1 MTSSMV
7 KSIMEKVSK
16 RRVTAV
22 LPHYTKRPCT
32 IHLPWNPTS
41 ITLPIA
47 MTTIEGHSKPSVCVV
62 STRTDEV
69 GTWLKFHGLWNKART
84 KATVSLFSIPRGL
97 PLCHDSDSATVGTES
112 LSYDFANVVSSLEG
126 DRGLTCRACNLV
138 FTQPNEQHVHFKSD
152 LHRINLKR
160 SLRGLA
166 PLHDDSVMVHGT
178 TVGTITGQEDEE
190 EEATDDILA
199 SAEDYLDGTAADY
212 SGGGGPDELK
222 SQAGGSS
229 YRGGMMTWHRLQK

>member
-1 MTSSMV
+1 MTSM
-7 KSIMEKVSK
+7 
-16 RRVTAV
+16 
-22 LPHYTKRPCT
+22 
-32 IHLPWNPTS
+32 
-41 ITLPIA
+41 
-47 MTTIEGHSKPSVCVV
+47 EGHTKPSVRAA

-97 PLCHDSDSATVGTES
+97 PLYQDSDSAIVGTES
-112 LSYDFANVVSSLEG
+112 LSYDFANVVSSIEG

-138 FTQPNEQHVHFKSD
+138 FTQPNEQHIHFKSD

-166 PLHDDSVMVHGT
+166 PLHDGTVMINGT
-178 TVGTITGQEDEE
+178 TTGQEEVKDGSLVSSHVDEGNDDNEVEEEEEE
-190 EEATDDILA
+190 EEAADDILA

-212 SGGGGPDELK
+212 SGGRDQDEVK
-222 SQAGGSS
+222 SQPAGSS
-229 YRGGMMTWHRLQK
+229 SGGGMISLQK

>member
-1 MTSSMV
+1 MTS
-7 KSIMEKVSK
+7 
-16 RRVTAV
+16 
-22 LPHYTKRPCT
+22 
-32 IHLPWNPTS
+32 N
-41 ITLPIA
+41 
-47 MTTIEGHSKPSVCVV
+47 EGHTKPSIRAV

-97 PLCHDSDSATVGTES
+97 PLFHDSDSATVGTES
-112 LSYDFANVVSSLEG
+112 LSYDFANVVSCLEG

-138 FTQPNEQHVHFKSD
+138 FTQPNEQHSHFKSD

-166 PLHDDSVMVHGT
+166 PLHDDTVMVHGT
-178 TVGTITGQEDEE
+178 TVGTITGQEEVVDPVDERNDDDEEDEEEEE

-199 SAEDYLDGTAADY
+199 SAADYLDGTAADY
-212 SGGGGPDELK
+212 SGNGGQDELK
-222 SQAGGSS
+222 SQAGGNS